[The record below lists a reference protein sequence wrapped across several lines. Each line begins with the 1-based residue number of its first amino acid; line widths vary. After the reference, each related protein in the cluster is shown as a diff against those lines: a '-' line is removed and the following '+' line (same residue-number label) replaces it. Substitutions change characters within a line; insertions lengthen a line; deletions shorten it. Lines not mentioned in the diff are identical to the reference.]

1 MHQWLYHSA
10 DSITQNSNI
19 LAATKTDIKL
29 LLVPI
34 SFLLLRIWTTI
45 TDIFV
50 FYNNNNHKKMS
61 DFTMPVQS
69 YRYARVILLAKVLYN
84 QESTYPYFS
93 H

>member
-1 MHQWLYHSA
+1 MSFTCINGCTILQT
-10 DSITQNSNI
+10 SITQNSNI

-61 DFTMPVQS
+61 DFPCDNASAVLLFLH
-69 YRYARVILLAKVLYN
+69 ARIP
-84 QESTYPYFS
+84 Q
-93 H
+93 